1 MSQTKEYETILWSER
16 NGVAEIRLNR
26 PHRLNAVVEQLYL
39 DILAGL
45 DRALAAEIRM
55 VKITGEGRAFC
66 VGADLKEHAAG
77 QRSPLE
83 QRRYLQLGNEVCARI
98 VGHPKPVV
106 AAVNGY
112 AIGAGAEI
120 AVSCDF
126 LVMKTEAQIAFPEVS
141 IGTFI
146 GGGVSYLLPRL
157 VGLAKARD
165 LIMSGRRVSGTEAE
179 AIGLAIHAWTED
191 TFDASVAEFTAD
203 LAAKAPY
210 SLRFAKEH
218 LNARHHDYA
227 TTLVTELEALRA
239 CMLTED
245 WKEGVAAFA
254 EKRQPVFRGC

>member
-1 MSQTKEYETILWSER
+1 MNPTQEYETILWSEHD
-16 NGVAEIRLNR
+16 GVAEIRLNR
-26 PHRLNAVVEQLYL
+26 PHRLNAVIEQLYL
-39 DILAGL
+39 DVLAGL
-45 DRALAAEIRM
+45 DRATASEIRT
-55 VKITGEGRAFC
+55 VIITGEGRAFC

-77 QRSPLE
+77 QRSALE
-83 QRRYLQLGNEVCARI
+83 QRRYLQLGNEVCSRI
-98 VGHPKPVV
+98 IGHPKPVI
-106 AAVNGY
+106 AAVNGF

-126 LVMKTEAQIAFPEVS
+126 LLMKAGAQIAFPEVS

-179 AIGLAIHAWTED
+179 TMGLALHAYPADSFD
-191 TFDASVAEFTAD
+191 TAVDNFSAE
-203 LAAKAPY
+203 LARKAPY

-218 LNARHHDYA
+218 MNASHNDYA
-227 TTLVTELEALRA
+227 TALVTELEALRA
-239 CMLTED
+239 CMVTED

-254 EKRQPVFRGC
+254 EKRQPVFQGR